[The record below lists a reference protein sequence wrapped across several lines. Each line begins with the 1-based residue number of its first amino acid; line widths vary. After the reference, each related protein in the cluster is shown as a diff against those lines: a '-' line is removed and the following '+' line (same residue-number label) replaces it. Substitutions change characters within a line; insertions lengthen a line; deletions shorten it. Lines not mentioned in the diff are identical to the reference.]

1 MLILRDPTDLSRVDD
16 LSLRSL
22 LTQRFAERCDGAV
35 DDYDPDSLGEFVLVE
50 GKDTLAHLEAETDA
64 WIVSSPFSALRYGDP
79 GFLPLFEVLEE
90 HPTCFEMVFVL
101 NGDAGLTLLIPK
113 QPEMDRELL
122 QFCRYFAEPAPEIL
136 AA

>member
-1 MLILRDPTDLSRVDD
+1 MLILRNHADLSRVDD

-22 LTQRFAERCDGAV
+22 LTQRFAERCAGAI
-35 DDYDPDSLGEFVLVE
+35 DDYDPDILGDFVLVE
-50 GKDTLAHLEAETDA
+50 AKDTVARLEAETDA
-64 WIVSSPFSALRYGDP
+64 WIGSSPFSALRYGDP

-113 QPEMDRELL
+113 QSAMDGELL
-122 QFCRYFAEPAPEIL
+122 QICRAYPEPAP
-136 AA
+136 A